1 MRQGL
6 MTDLTA
12 PLLRKLESL
21 GRLYPEERQSIEAMP
36 LTGKR
41 LKTGDIIAREGDE
54 PSHCCVLLE
63 GFLHRYSIL
72 RGGQQQT
79 LSLHIPGDIPDLQG
93 LHLQIMDHTLASIG
107 PSKIA
112 LIAHGDML
120 NVLRKAPRLVAL
132 FWRESLIDAANA
144 RTWVKVLGGH
154 EALGKFA
161 HLLCEIYVRM
171 DVVGLTE
178 NNSCTFPLTQEQL
191 GEALGVTSVHVNR
204 TLMKLRAEGLADLR
218 KGKLSILNWDRLRE
232 VADFDPAYLNLR
244 ESLGLD

>member
-1 MRQGL
+1 

-21 GRLYPEERQSIEAMP
+21 GRLYPEERQSIKAMP

-41 LKTGDIIAREGDE
+41 LKTGDVIAREGDE
-54 PSHCCVLLE
+54 PSHCCLVVE
-63 GFLHRYSIL
+63 GFLHRHSIL
-72 RGGQQQT
+72 SGGERQT
-79 LSLHIPGDIPDLQG
+79 LSIHIPGDIPDLQG
-93 LHLQIMDHTLASIG
+93 LHLKIMDHTLASIG
-107 PSKIA
+107 PSTVA
-112 LIAHGDML
+112 LIAHHDML
-120 NVLRKAPRLVAL
+120 NALRTAPRLVAL
-132 FWRESLIDAANA
+132 FWRESLTDAANA

-171 DVVGLTE
+171 GAVGLAA

-218 KGKLSILNWDRLRE
+218 KGRLFILNWDRLRE